1 MAIPNPMK
9 SLPWNVKKEKERE
22 ARRLK
27 AESAKLHRELGIAE
41 DATFEEIQ
49 EATQALIAKAEA
61 DGDPKKKIKIE
72 IAKDKIMQIR
82 LNERLAGV
90 AHVTEDAAAQSAAE
104 AGSFDDDMED
114 IKDDIGKATPSFF
127 DGLIKKPDEAH
138 KKNQIKTWGLL
149 TLLCFVIPPIAQQ
162 VGFVNWIF
170 AGTQI
175 MNRGVDDSDRFEGES
190 MTKNKAK
197 TKSMFIAFSIWLAT
211 KIVFGFLASFFPSLQ
226 TAKMAP
232 AVETTIINFALGT
245 ATCYVSTYK
254 P

>member
-1 MAIPNPMK
+1 MNNRCAPHC
-9 SLPWNVKKEKERE
+9 S
-22 ARRLK
+22 
-27 AESAKLHRELGIAE
+27 
-41 DATFEEIQ
+41 
-49 EATQALIAKAEA
+49 
-61 DGDPKKKIKIE
+61 
-72 IAKDKIMQIR
+72 
-82 LNERLAGV
+82 
-90 AHVTEDAAAQSAAE
+90 
-104 AGSFDDDMED
+104 SFDDDMED
-114 IKDDIGKATPSFF
+114 IKDDIAKSTPSFF

-245 ATCYVSTYK
+245 ATCYISTYK

>member
-1 MAIPNPMK
+1 M
-9 SLPWNVKKEKERE
+9 
-22 ARRLK
+22 
-27 AESAKLHRELGIAE
+27 ESVR
-41 DATFEEIQ
+41 ATF
-49 EATQALIAKAEA
+49 
-61 DGDPKKKIKIE
+61 
-72 IAKDKIMQIR
+72 
-82 LNERLAGV
+82 
-90 AHVTEDAAAQSAAE
+90 S
-104 AGSFDDDMED
+104 SFDDDMED
-114 IKDDIGKATPSFF
+114 MKDDIAKSTPSFF

-197 TKSMFIAFSIWLAT
+197 SKSMFIAFSIWLAT

-245 ATCYVSTYK
+245 ATCYISTYK

>member
-1 MAIPNPMK
+1 MRPIVSVSAAAVVCCATAVMAFSPAPRHASRSVLFRTNPLSTPAASSTSLNAMALPNPMK

-61 DGDPKKKIKIE
+61 AGDPKKKIKIE

-104 AGSFDDDMED
+104 AG
-114 IKDDIGKATPSFF
+114 
-127 DGLIKKPDEAH
+127 
-138 KKNQIKTWGLL
+138 
-149 TLLCFVIPPIAQQ
+149 
-162 VGFVNWIF
+162 
-170 AGTQI
+170 
-175 MNRGVDDSDRFEGES
+175 
-190 MTKNKAK
+190 
-197 TKSMFIAFSIWLAT
+197 
-211 KIVFGFLASFFPSLQ
+211 
-226 TAKMAP
+226 
-232 AVETTIINFALGT
+232 
-245 ATCYVSTYK
+245 
-254 P
+254 

>member
-1 MAIPNPMK
+1 MI
-9 SLPWNVKKEKERE
+9 SLCIFGDVYT
-22 ARRLK
+22 L
-27 AESAKLHRELGIAE
+27 
-41 DATFEEIQ
+41 
-49 EATQALIAKAEA
+49 LI
-61 DGDPKKKIKIE
+61 IF
-72 IAKDKIMQIR
+72 
-82 LNERLAGV
+82 LAGFV
-90 AHVTEDAAAQSAAE
+90 IAGAFEPNEWEKKSALHFS
-104 AGSFDDDMED
+104 SFDDDMED